1 MRAVRP
7 EPSPAVLPPKS
18 GSRRLRGLPVLVYE
32 VSRRVWGLRLR
43 RTEQEL
49 ALSSLPILP
58 SVHYKDVGVRIAS
71 FRSSMAHPACSP
83 VYASLCTSRYPTQ
96 NSGPSGSLFL
106 SRGVSSTPA
115 SYRFIPAHCNG
126 DFSPTI
132 DLKLLNSL
140 ALTDLAKR
148 PAEHDIAP
156 RSTRPFHP
164 TASWRSSEVE
174 GSVSC
179 TSPKIGIND
188 MGIHRFFV
196 ETSFGCRHNGP
207 VFGPISWVKNVGS
220 WRFSK

>member
-126 DFSPTI
+126 DFSPIT
-132 DLKLLNSL
+132 LSL
-140 ALTDLAKR
+140 AREWPPLLAQFKL
-148 PAEHDIAP
+148 
-156 RSTRPFHP
+156 
-164 TASWRSSEVE
+164 V
-174 GSVSC
+174 
-179 TSPKIGIND
+179 
-188 MGIHRFFV
+188 
-196 ETSFGCRHNGP
+196 FGCLPEPYTLPTHHALFRHRTGNG
-207 VFGPISWVKNVGS
+207 VWSVAA
-220 WRFSK
+220 RFAHAEQPPQVRIPLPPAFLW

>member
-1 MRAVRP
+1 MPLSDSSGTCMRAVRP

-126 DFSPTI
+126 DLSSTTMNPCEKRK
-132 DLKLLNSL
+132 LKAPSAIFREETRVGRAGKEAPSWCRRVSSYRSNARIS
-140 ALTDLAKR
+140 
-148 PAEHDIAP
+148 IA
-156 RSTRPFHP
+156 
-164 TASWRSSEVE
+164 W
-174 GSVSC
+174 
-179 TSPKIGIND
+179 
-188 MGIHRFFV
+188 
-196 ETSFGCRHNGP
+196 
-207 VFGPISWVKNVGS
+207 
-220 WRFSK
+220 